1 MRAARADCGQL
12 RRFSLVEIAMTMKR
26 CSGCTRRALLH
37 GIGVAA
43 ASLVILESCAQQGS
57 GLPPATTSSCSG
69 GTCIDLSDSANA
81 DLANPGGAM
90 LVDIASDTV
99 IVIRTSATEV
109 IALSAICTHAGCS
122 MDFDA
127 ARERLT
133 CPCHG
138 SEFDETGAVT
148 KGPARVP
155 LKVYTATLAN
165 EMITVS

>member
-1 MRAARADCGQL
+1 
-12 RRFSLVEIAMTMKR
+12 MTMKS
-26 CSGCTRRALLH
+26 CSGCTRRALLQ

-43 ASLVILESCAQQGS
+43 AGLVVLDACMQQGS
-57 GLPPATTSSCSG
+57 TLPTAKSASCG
-69 GTCIDLSDSANA
+69 AGECINLTDAANA

-90 LVDIASDTV
+90 LIDMGNDTV
-99 IVIRTSATEV
+99 MVIRTSATAA

-138 SEFDETGAVT
+138 SEFDETGRVT
-148 KGPARVP
+148 NGPARTP
-155 LKVYTATLAN
+155 LRVYTATLAN
-165 EMITVS
+165 NTITVS